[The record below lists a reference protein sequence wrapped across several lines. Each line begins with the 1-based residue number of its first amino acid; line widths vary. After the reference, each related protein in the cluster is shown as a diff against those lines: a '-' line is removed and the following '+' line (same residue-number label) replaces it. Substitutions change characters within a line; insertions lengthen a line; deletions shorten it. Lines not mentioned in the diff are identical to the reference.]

1 MLDELGP
8 IAVGNGA
15 LALEA
20 IPIRHRASIM
30 QAFFR
35 ARCHAA
41 QDLFSEVTAI
51 ILGGRL
57 ENCLENNTLVALADI
72 FHCGKHRNAVL
83 LELVFIEGAVV
94 SVTGET
100 VEFPDD
106 NAVELPFFT
115 VVDHAL
121 KIWPLVCFTAD
132 RAIGIDT
139 DDHEPAPL
147 GIGTAIGYLIFNTA
161 LALVGAAIPGV
172 DNRPRRSVERGP
184 GSLCG
189 PRHYFA
195 AFAARIGTISSLIR
209 A

>member
-1 MLDELGP
+1 MFDELGP

-15 LALEA
+15 LTLEA
-20 IPIRHRASIM
+20 IPIRHRTRIM

-35 ARCHAA
+35 ARRHAA

-132 RAIGIDT
+132 RAIGVHT

-147 GIGTAIGYLIFNTA
+147 GIGTTIGYLIFNTA
-161 LALVGAAIPGV
+161 LALVSAAIPGV
-172 DNRPRRSVERGP
+172 NYRPRRTVKLGP
-184 GSLCG
+184 GGLFLLCHNHS
-189 PRHYFA
+189 PNM
-195 AFAARIGTISSLIR
+195 S
-209 A
+209 

>member
-1 MLDELGP
+1 MLDELGT
-8 IAVGNGA
+8 ITVGNGA

-20 IPIRHRASIM
+20 IPIRHRTRIM
-30 QAFFR
+30 QAFFC
-35 ARCHAA
+35 ARRHAA

-83 LELVFIEGAVV
+83 LELVFIESAVV
-94 SVTGET
+94 SVPGET
-100 VEFPDD
+100 VKFPDD

-121 KIWPLVCFTAD
+121 KIWPLVCLAAN
-132 RAIGIDT
+132 RAVGVDT

-161 LALVGAAIPGV
+161 LALVGTAISGV
-172 DNRPRRSVERGP
+172 NYRPRRTVKLGP
-184 GSLCG
+184 GGLFLLCHNHS
-189 PRHYFA
+189 PNM
-195 AFAARIGTISSLIR
+195 S
-209 A
+209 